1 NCNTKEGAMDRVL
14 ALQSLP
20 EAYFGEGDE
29 MDSNLSN
36 ICSSETTACSTQ
48 SSGCKTVIKMDW

>member
-1 NCNTKEGAMDRVL
+1 MDRVL

-36 ICSSETTACSTQ
+36 ICSSKLPLAQ
-48 SSGCKTVIKMDW
+48 LRVAGARQ

>member
-1 NCNTKEGAMDRVL
+1 MDRVL

-29 MDSNLSN
+29 FDRCGVCDNCTDPPELRHEAPINRESL
-36 ICSSETTACSTQ
+36 ETAVRSPAAT
-48 SSGCKTVIKMDW
+48 D